1 MQSTILRAGIRHR
14 LIQQII
20 SKSRR
25 SGSAISMGFT
35 LIELLVVVIIVGILA
50 SIALPGF
57 LSQADKAKA
66 SSAKALVSSA
76 VRECQVHLV
85 DPPAAPATFVQQT
98 GGTNE
103 ITLAPDKASTACSST
118 QGWTATIANG
128 GSFTAT
134 LTTTGVINK
143 TCTGTI
149 QCNATKW

>member
-76 VRECQVHLV
+76 IKECQVHLIS
-85 DPPAAPATFVQQT
+85 
-98 GGTNE
+98 GGTFTPQVAGTPE
-103 ITLAPDKASTACSST
+103 ITLAPNPITCSST
-118 QGWTATIANG
+118 LDNTYTATIVSN
-128 GSFTAT
+128 SQTFTGILKPT
-134 LTTTGVINK
+134 SGIVQK
-143 TCTGTI
+143 SCTGTNG
-149 QCNATKW
+149 CTGLAW